1 MTALWKIKK
10 KIEKEQKQDTLEI
23 MKILRKASLRFN
35 LIGYSKIGIR
45 KIGICPKKG
54 LVTTDSLS

>member
-10 KIEKEQKQDTLEI
+10 KIEKEQKQDTLKI
-23 MKILRKASLRFN
+23 MKILRTASLRFK

-45 KIGICPKKG
+45 KIGTSQKG
-54 LVTTDSLS
+54 VSYY